1 MKKLLKG
8 KVSSNITVTALF
20 KENEEGSFGA
30 VCPEIP
36 GCVVIASSKRDAVKK
51 IKAAIEGCL
60 VELLDHARHKL
71 RATKRSTVGR
81 G

>member
-1 MKKLLKG
+1 MLKG
-8 KVSSNITVTALF
+8 TVSTNITVTALF
-20 KENEEGSFGA
+20 KENEDGTFGA

-51 IKAAIEGCL
+51 IKAAIEACL

-71 RATKRSTVGR
+71 RVSKKRTAGR

>member
-1 MKKLLKG
+1 MLKG

-20 KENEEGSFGA
+20 KENEDGSFGA

-36 GCVVIASSKRDAVKK
+36 GCVVIASSKKDAVKK
-51 IKAAIEGCL
+51 IKAAIEACL
-60 VELLDHARHKL
+60 MELLDHARHKL
-71 RATKRSTVGR
+71 RAAKRSTAGP

>member
-1 MKKLLKG
+1 MLKG
-8 KVSSNITVTALF
+8 TVSTNITVTALF
-20 KENEEGSFGA
+20 KENEDGTFGA

-51 IKAAIEGCL
+51 IKAAIEACL

-71 RATKRSTVGR
+71 RATKKRSAGR